1 MVEKILSHSRF
12 ENEAAKKMKKE
23 MEESDAEAFFR
34 RYRFVTFSTCP
45 DDGWQRQAAYGDRLQ
60 KTTQ

>member
-1 MVEKILSHSRF
+1 MSALTVSKEDEKRDGGKRCGSILS
-12 ENEAAKKMKKE
+12 EIPVCN
-23 MEESDAEAFFR
+23 AFNL
-34 RYRFVTFSTCP
+34 P

>member
-1 MVEKILSHSRF
+1 
-12 ENEAAKKMKKE
+12 MKKE
-23 MEESDAEAFFR
+23 MEESYAGSILSEIPVCNAFNL
-34 RYRFVTFSTCP
+34 P